1 MIGQVTSCNKE
12 TCKPRKSD
20 TLKRFRQ
27 KGILFLLVTL
37 LLFAVA
43 LPGGLAAEID
53 ELPET
58 WEELCA
64 SLPDLP
70 DLEIENVRVRFPNKS
85 DTDFTVSFFC
95 DSEGW
100 SNASGVAGFTYS
112 FLYDAEKSAY
122 VMDDMSQEKFRMAMM
137 TGTVRGYFALAKTAP
152 GLSICFFTL
161 IRKRLRAFIPPMS
174 PLLALGTMLQ
184 TLPQAIISCPI
195 LSHSAIRKTET
206 FKSGSMRP
214 TRSSFCATR
223 KATKPRAC
231 STLSSPNSAPILPS
245 WILLNKAMPKGFNR
259 R

>member
-20 TLKRFRQ
+20 ALKRFRQ

-122 VMDDMSQEKFRMAMM
+122 VMDDMSQEKLRMAWM
-137 TGTVRGYFALAKTAP
+137 TGTVSGYFALAKTDGPWIVNLLFYVDREAF
-152 GLSICFFTL
+152 GSIYSADEPFTCTWDNVTDFTTSNYLMPNIVAQRDTENGNLQIWQYATHTIVLLRDEEGNETARMQYPEFSEFCADFTL
-161 IRKRLRAFIPPMS
+161 VDPF
-174 PLLALGTMLQ
+174 
-184 TLPQAIISCPI
+184 
-195 LSHSAIRKTET
+195 E
-206 FKSGSMRP
+206 
-214 TRSSFCATR
+214 
-223 KATKPRAC
+223 
-231 STLSSPNSAPILPS
+231 
-245 WILLNKAMPKGFNR
+245 
-259 R
+259 